1 MDNRVDNYVDNVWI
15 TLLYFFIVFSCFVIF
30 IYITTKTLWCIGN
43 QTTTMDNKIQTL
55 KNVRTKLKTMYD
67 SYNENEFSS
76 PDYEIPEEISDSLVN
91 RSRPYYDKVL
101 SVVMYNVDDSVEELY
116 FGGISDSVMENI
128 TQTELEEIF
137 QLILNIEINLYFLF
151 RIINQTY

>member
-1 MDNRVDNYVDNVWI
+1 
-15 TLLYFFIVFSCFVIF
+15 
-30 IYITTKTLWCIGN
+30 
-43 QTTTMDNKIQTL
+43 MDNKIQTL

-137 QLILNIEINLYFLF
+137 QLILNK
-151 RIINQTY
+151 